1 MLESGAAEPRGKGRP
16 PFADTLHVRISV
28 EGPGVAMQQA
38 RVSNVLVV
46 EDEPRIR
53 QLVAK
58 VLRRRGFVVLEAE
71 DAEAAM
77 RLFGGQAA
85 DISLLL
91 TDVVMPGMNG
101 HALAEALATSQPDLK
116 VIYMSG
122 FDEDELTA
130 RGIGGVGAAF
140 ITKPFTPDVLSMIVE
155 GILGR

>member
-1 MLESGAAEPRGKGRP
+1 
-16 PFADTLHVRISV
+16 
-28 EGPGVAMQQA
+28 MQQVA
-38 RVSNVLVV
+38 IRNVLVV
-46 EDEPRIR
+46 EDEPRVR

-101 HALAEALATSQPDLK
+101 QDLAAALTADRPDLK

-122 FDEDELTA
+122 FSEDEMSD

-140 ITKPFTPDVLSMIVE
+140 ITKPFTPEVLTMIVE
-155 GILGR
+155 GVLER